1 MAYSIDLS
9 GQVAIVTG
17 AAQGIGLATAKLLAQ
32 AGAQVVIDD
41 LLPEETAAA
50 ALDEIAKTGRRPAYF
65 SFDVGDESQCR
76 ALVRSTVE
84 RFGRVD
90 ILVNNACAHKTW
102 ETGFNVILMACWNLS
117 NAVVE
122 DMALRKRG
130 KIVNVTT
137 SGTFSGGG
145 AGPVYNAFKG
155 AVDSLTRYM
164 ARRFAADGVYV
175 NAVAP
180 GPVLTEIMRAY
191 RSEEDFAAHYL
202 PQIPIGRVFQ
212 PEDMARTILFL
223 CCELSDM
230 LAGETLLSDGG
241 RVRLNPS

>member
-17 AAQGIGLATAKLLAQ
+17 AAQGIGLATAKLLALS
-32 AGAQVVIDD
+32 GAQVVIDD
-41 LLPEETAAA
+41 LCPKSAVDP
-50 ALDEIAKTGRRPAYF
+50 ALDEIATVGKRPAYF
-65 SFDVGDESQCR
+65 NYDIGDENQCR
-76 ALVRSTVE
+76 ELVRQTVE

-90 ILVNNACAHKTW
+90 ILVNNACAHDTW
-102 ETGFNVILMACWNLS
+102 ETGFQVILMACWNLS
-117 NAVVE
+117 NAARE

-164 ARRFAADGVYV
+164 ARRFAEDGIYV
-175 NAVAP
+175 NAIAP
-180 GPVLTEIMRAY
+180 GPVLTDIMRAY
-191 RSEEDFAAHYL
+191 RGEQEFAAHYL
-202 PQIPIGRVFQ
+202 PQIPLGRIFE
-212 PEDMARTILFL
+212 PEDMAKTILFL
-223 CCELSDM
+223 CSELSDM
-230 LAGETLLSDGG
+230 LVGETLLSDGG